1 MPQDKG
7 GRRVHEQLGQ
17 VLRARRE
24 SLGLTVE
31 DIEERTKIRKRYI
44 EALESG
50 QWDVLPGPVYARG
63 FVRSYAEVLG
73 LDGTELLEKYVD
85 HGERVSAEPGAR
97 TDSRAPISEH
107 PAAER
112 KPAARMVEP
121 RSVHEME
128 RTRSRSH
135 ERPERSRREI
145 YERPVRPVGSW
156 VGQGLLIVGAL
167 VVVGGL
173 YVLLHHHHGQAARG
187 ANSTTS
193 SPQKTQATKPVTHKS
208 APPKQATQPEKKA
221 QPVVVA
227 LPYANGAYTYKV
239 LDADSLQVVIT
250 VNSGELWFS
259 ATADGQAVAPN
270 VILNQGQSKSFSAQ
284 NNVTFHLGH
293 VQGVSITVDGQ
304 PVQLPNITWA
314 PVVVIE
320 RG

>member
-1 MPQDKG
+1 M
-7 GRRVHEQLGQ
+7 HEQLGQ
-17 VLRARRE
+17 VLRAKRE
-24 SLGLTVE
+24 SLGLTIE

-50 QWDVLPGPVYARG
+50 QWDVLPGRVYARG

-73 LDGTELLEKYVD
+73 LDGSELLDKYVD
-85 HGERVSAEPGAR
+85 ANGAGAAPTSKVEPTASRSEGGSA
-97 TDSRAPISEH
+97 D
-107 PAAER
+107 R

-121 RSVHEME
+121 RSLNEIE
-128 RTRSRSH
+128 RTRARAQA
-135 ERPERSRREI
+135 RPEPPRREV
-145 YERPVRPVGSW
+145 YDRPVRSVGSW
-156 VGQGLLIVGAL
+156 VGQGALIVGAL

-173 YVLLHHHHGQAARG
+173 YVLLHHHHGPATRG
-187 ANSTTS
+187 NQTQVTTTS
-193 SPQKTQATKPVTHKS
+193 KQTQPTKPAAHPSSPTHKTTH
-208 APPKQATQPEKKA
+208 PVQATQPVA
-221 QPVVVA
+221 VVA
-227 LPYANGAYTYKV
+227 MPYANGMYTYKV
-239 LDADSLQVVIT
+239 LHASQLQVTVT

-270 VILNQGQSKSFSAQ
+270 VILNQGQSKTFSAKD
-284 NNVTFHLGH
+284 NVTFHLGH

>member
-1 MPQDKG
+1 M
-7 GRRVHEQLGQ
+7 HEQLGQ
-17 VLRARRE
+17 ILRARRE

-44 EALESG
+44 EALEAG
-50 QWDVLPGPVYARG
+50 QWDVLPGRVYARG

-73 LDGTELLEKYVD
+73 LDGSELLEKYVD
-85 HGERVSAEPGAR
+85 GGEDVGSPQGAR
-97 TDSRAPISEH
+97 SEQSPLTSDSRISD
-107 PAAER
+107 R

-121 RSVHEME
+121 RSLNEME
-128 RTRSRSH
+128 RTRSRAS
-135 ERPERSRREI
+135 ERSGSARREV
-145 YERPVRPVGSW
+145 YDRPVRSVGSW

-173 YVLLHHHHGQAARG
+173 YVLLHHHAHGAHET
-187 ANSTTS
+187 NTTTS
-193 SPQKTQATKPVTHKS
+193 SPPKTH
-208 APPKQATQPEKKA
+208 ATQPSGQRVTTSKPPSKPASQA
-221 QPVVVA
+221 QSVAVVA
-227 LPYANGAYTYKV
+227 LPYANGMYTYKV
-239 LDADSLQVVIT
+239 LHAANLRVVVS

-270 VILNQGQSKSFSAQ
+270 VILNQGQSKTFSAQ
-284 NNVTFHLGH
+284 NSVTFHLGH

>member
-1 MPQDKG
+1 M
-7 GRRVHEQLGQ
+7 HEQLGQ
-17 VLRARRE
+17 ILRARRE

-50 QWDVLPGPVYARG
+50 QWDVLPGRVYARG

-73 LDGTELLEKYVD
+73 LDGSELLEKYVD
-85 HGERVSAEPGAR
+85 GGDPGSVEQGTKAESPSLTSEGRSAN
-97 TDSRAPISEH
+97 
-107 PAAER
+107 R

-121 RSVHEME
+121 RSLNEIE
-128 RTRSRSH
+128 RTRSRAH
-135 ERPERSRREI
+135 ERPERSRRET
-145 YERPVRPVGSW
+145 YDRPVRSVGSW

-173 YVLLHHHHGQAARG
+173 YVLLHHHHGQVTHG
-187 ANSTTS
+187 TNTTTS
-193 SPQKTQATKPVTHKS
+193 SPQKTQATKPAAHQT
-208 APPKQATQPEKKA
+208 APPKRTTQPIQKA
-221 QPVVVA
+221 QTVVVA
-227 LPYANGAYTYKV
+227 LPYANGMYTYKV
-239 LDADSLQVVIT
+239 LHAASLQVVVT

-314 PVVVIE
+314 PMVVIE